1 MQSHLFGSIGCLDLA
16 LGQLGLDLLNKE
28 VELLPHHHLSQV
40 KAANNSGAV
49 FLIRTIRAV
58 DSLSVANVMRRNASP
73 VVGTPNPVV
82 TTATGRWAVDLVG
95 HVTAVVV
102 TITNP
107 TGWNALTICAF
118 KLVGSAG
125 WPLVAHDRILV
136 RAITAV
142 NISVADPSVVK
153 TLSIVAL
160 EPGSGAWLGIWIA
173 NFGFFV
179 RAISTIV
186 VKVTNPSGWNTDSVV
201 ALVIVSTRSGDAG
214 FLTLVCTISTLFSSI
229 AHLVLWDAFSI
240 STPEMARLAL
250 LCAGCSKEC
259 CQNDEQ
265 LHVFGKGY
273 AVRPETQ

>member
-1 MQSHLFGSIGCLDLA
+1 MQSHLFGSIGYLDLA
-16 LGQLGLDLLNKE
+16 LGQVGLDLLNKE

-40 KAANNSGAV
+40 KAANNGGAV

-58 DSLSVANVMRRNASP
+58 DSLSVANVVRRNASP

-107 TGWNALTICAF
+107 TGWNALTICAL

-136 RAITAV
+136 RAITAI

-153 TLSIVAL
+153 ALSIVAL

-173 NFGFFV
+173 NFGTFV
-179 RAISTIV
+179 TAVSTIV
-186 VKVTNPSGWNTDSVV
+186 VKVTNPSGWNTDSIVT
-201 ALVIVSTRSGDAG
+201 LVIASTRSRDAS
-214 FLTLVCTISTLFSSI
+214 FVSLV
-229 AHLVLWDAFSI
+229 
-240 STPEMARLAL
+240 
-250 LCAGCSKEC
+250 
-259 CQNDEQ
+259 
-265 LHVFGKGY
+265 
-273 AVRPETQ
+273 